1 MSSTKTPSGFYP
13 LTGELAHELNI
24 KRGSLVELYTE
35 KGFELVTCPIIN
47 FASSSTSFKFSDS
60 LSQNDLEIIDDLT
73 PQVSNIDST
82 SLGVKKYCYAQNI
95 VKSHPDDFYS
105 SRSPLQVGAEIY
117 GEPELHADIEVIE
130 LMVNSLVHLGISD
143 ITLVLGNIAVF
154 NAVVSELG
162 LSAHADELKEI
173 FASKSLPDLRL
184 FIDTH
189 QCSEALMDYLASGDI
204 SGFKLSQLSDE
215 LHLMQSLEANIQGV
229 EVIIDPTDTKTYD
242 YHSGLIFSAYSQ
254 KYPKAIARGG
264 RFISDAGRCGTG
276 FSFDLQFLL
285 QH

>member
-13 LTGELAHELNI
+13 LTGELAHELNTM
-24 KRGSLVELYTE
+24 RGSLVDLYTQT
-35 KGFELVTCPIIN
+35 GFELVTCPIIN
-47 FASSSTSFKFSDS
+47 FASSTTSFKFSDS

-82 SLGVKKYCYAQNI
+82 SLGVQKYCYAQNI
-95 VKSHPDDFYS
+95 VKSQPDDFYS

-117 GEPELHADIEVIE
+117 GEPELSADIEVIE
-130 LMVNSLVHLGISD
+130 LMIRSLSHLGISD

-154 NAVVSELG
+154 NAIVTELE
-162 LSAHADELKEI
+162 LTAHAGELKEI
-173 FASKSLPDLRL
+173 FAAKSLPDLRL
-184 FIDTH
+184 FIDKH
-189 QCSEALMDYLASGDI
+189 QCSKALIDYIISGDI
-204 SGFKLSQLSDE
+204 SGFSLNKLSAE
-215 LHLMQSLEANIQGV
+215 LCSMQTLEDSIQGV

-242 YHSGLIFSAYSQ
+242 YHTGLIFSAYSQ